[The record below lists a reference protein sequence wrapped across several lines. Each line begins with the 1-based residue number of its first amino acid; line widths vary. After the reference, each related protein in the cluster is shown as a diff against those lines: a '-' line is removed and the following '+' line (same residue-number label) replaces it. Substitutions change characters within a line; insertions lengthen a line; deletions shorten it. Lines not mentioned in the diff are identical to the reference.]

1 MSDESVHPMAEKGFD
16 SSQLYERVRPSY
28 SKESVNF
35 LLDKLGIPHQD
46 PSSDQ
51 PMRILELGTGT
62 GKFTR
67 ILQEALH
74 GSKVQILASEPVLS
88 MREEFSKNIPD
99 IEIKD
104 FSAEHIALPNCS
116 VHAVIAAQCFH
127 WFANDKSISEIQ
139 RILVPGGKLGLVWNA
154 RDHSIPWVKEMD
166 DEVLLPCYEQSN
178 TPNEQSGEWKKV
190 LSASEKFGAHTR

>member
-1 MSDESVHPMAEKGFD
+1 MIRFRHLPRPATVWKNRLSLLKPLPREMSDESVHPMAEKGFD
-16 SSQLYERVRPSY
+16 KLTSKIYERSRPSY
-28 SKESVNF
+28 TKESVNF

-51 PMRILELGTGT
+51 PLRILELGTGT

-104 FSAEHIALPNCS
+104 FSADHIGR
-116 VHAVIAAQCFH
+116 
-127 WFANDKSISEIQ
+127 E
-139 RILVPGGKLGLVWNA
+139 
-154 RDHSIPWVKEMD
+154 
-166 DEVLLPCYEQSN
+166 
-178 TPNEQSGEWKKV
+178 
-190 LSASEKFGAHTR
+190 